1 MDESLLQHLLQ
12 RPIDPEKQPSD
23 ASLAQNTPL
32 LPAVVNIEPN
42 VQTENSTFEYDEHI
56 RPSNLRQ
63 RIKRTPVGI
72 LNLQQRTKR
81 INLSLKQGIK
91 RFFDKAVEA
100 AAMEITQIIAKK
112 VYKYVHST
120 NGKTAMQ
127 SHMLINEK
135 LAPSGNLVKIKGR
148 WVVNGKTKKLEPWQ
162 NSASPT
168 LESFEVLATLKIA
181 VIEHH
186 HIWVIDIT
194 GAYLHALW
202 IMRHTW

>member
-112 VYKYVHST
+112 VYKYVHSS

-135 LAPSGNLVKIKGR
+135 LAPSGNLVKIKGIWKNPKIR
-148 WVVNGKTKKLEPWQ
+148 ALAKRSIPDPRIFRSPCHAKNC
-162 NSASPT
+162 SHRASSHLGNRYHRRLST
-168 LESFEVLATLKIA
+168 CFHGL
-181 VIEHH
+181 
-186 HIWVIDIT
+186 
-194 GAYLHALW
+194 
-202 IMRHTW
+202 